1 MAPGHGEKKRARDRD
16 ESSDSQ
22 DKDRKRKRD
31 KADQKE
37 KKLGSSQ
44 KEKDRGDRKGD
55 ARKDDDRKGGKRES
69 EDRRKEIA
77 RSQGH
82 GYGYGGSQDDQD
94 RRKSKRPAAE
104 GDQRGDREN
113 RERGDDRRS
122 DNRDRRGGDSKGDH
136 RDERRGDRR
145 DRDRSRRSA
154 DDSRPPVSEEMPSS
168 PLQKPQNWRE
178 AVEEADEDLRADSD
192 DEEAAVM
199 KKLEESR
206 KRRAAMAKQVK
217 PASNGQEGGDDAEA
231 LVGTSI
237 VNSAAAADVVGEMDG
252 ADGSGSALGSQAS
265 AAKDA
270 PPGDMFDTEFDISA
284 DAAKAL
290 TSGKARD
297 SNSGLA
303 GASTDD
309 WDDDEGYYL
318 AQIGELLED
327 RFLVQ
332 DVVCGKGVFSNVVKA
347 KDQKTAGEPVVAIKI
362 IRSND
367 MMKKAAEKEV
377 QILQTLNNA
386 DHGYKRHIVR
396 LIETFYYRKHIFL
409 VFECMAEDLRVALK
423 KFTKNKGMSLPAVKA
438 YTKQLLIGVRHMHKF
453 KIVHADL
460 KPDNI
465 LISADTN
472 VVKLC
477 DFGTAV
483 EQKDTGITP
492 YLMSRF
498 YRPSEVILGC
508 EYGIAVDIWA
518 LSCTLIEIFTGKTPF
533 QGKTNN
539 DMLKR
544 IMDMKGKLPRNVI
557 KKGAVWKQHFDDN
570 LDFKFVDKDSMTG
583 EEIIRIIT
591 DNTAKKELKDY
602 ILDRVGPDKQKSKE
616 REDQQ
621 YVKKALHFA
630 DLMDKMLAL
639 DPEKR
644 ITADDALKHHFVED
658 SKSTKL
664 CCSSC

>member
-1 MAPGHGEKKRARDRD
+1 MPP
-16 ESSDSQ
+16 
-22 DKDRKRKRD
+22 
-31 KADQKE
+31 KAIC
-37 KKLGSSQ
+37 L
-44 KEKDRGDRKGD
+44 
-55 ARKDDDRKGGKRES
+55 
-69 EDRRKEIA
+69 
-77 RSQGH
+77 
-82 GYGYGGSQDDQD
+82 
-94 RRKSKRPAAE
+94 
-104 GDQRGDREN
+104 
-113 RERGDDRRS
+113 
-122 DNRDRRGGDSKGDH
+122 
-136 RDERRGDRR
+136 
-145 DRDRSRRSA
+145 
-154 DDSRPPVSEEMPSS
+154 
-168 PLQKPQNWRE
+168 
-178 AVEEADEDLRADSD
+178 
-192 DEEAAVM
+192 
-199 KKLEESR
+199 
-206 KRRAAMAKQVK
+206 
-217 PASNGQEGGDDAEA
+217 
-231 LVGTSI
+231 
-237 VNSAAAADVVGEMDG
+237 
-252 ADGSGSALGSQAS
+252 
-265 AAKDA
+265 
-270 PPGDMFDTEFDISA
+270 FDISA

-309 WDDDEGYYL
+309 WDDDDGYYL

-332 DVVCGKGVFSNVVKA
+332 DVVCGRGVFSNVVKA

-377 QILQTLNNA
+377 AILQLLNNA
-386 DHGYKRHIVR
+386 DKGNKKRYIIK

-438 YTKQLLIGVRHMHKF
+438 YTRQLLIGVRHMHKY
-453 KIVHADL
+453 KIVHADV

-465 LISADTN
+465 LISADNN

-483 EQKDTGITP
+483 EQKDVGVTP

-544 IMDMKGKLPRNVI
+544 IMDMKGKLPKNVI
-557 KKGAVWKQHFDDN
+557 KKGAVWKQHFDDK

-591 DNTAKKELKDY
+591 DNSAKKELKDY
-602 ILDRVGPDKQKSKE
+602 ILDRVGPDKRQSQD

-621 YVKKALHFA
+621 YVKKSLHFA
-630 DLMDKMLAL
+630 DLLDKMLAL

-644 ITADDALKHHFVED
+644 ITAEDALKHHFVED
-658 SKSTKL
+658 GKPWGAVGTTATKP
-664 CCSSC
+664 SAGERGTPGRS